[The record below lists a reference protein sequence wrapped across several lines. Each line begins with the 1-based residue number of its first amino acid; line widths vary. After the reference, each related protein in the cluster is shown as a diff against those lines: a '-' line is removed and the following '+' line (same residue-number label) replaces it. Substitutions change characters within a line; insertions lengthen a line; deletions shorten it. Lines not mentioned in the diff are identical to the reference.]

1 MAAKDKKPTG
11 DSPLPIYIIS
21 GGAGA
26 SGEQLVH
33 TVLVQFP
40 ESQIAVITTGHVR
53 QVEQIEDVVTQAA
66 NSGGLIV
73 HTLVESHLRR
83 ALDNLAQKRGVTTI
97 DLMGDMLSQLSNAL
111 GQEPVGQPG
120 LYRQLHQDY
129 FERVAAI
136 EFTMAH
142 DDGQNPRHWPLAEIV
157 LTGVS
162 RAGKTPLSMY
172 LSVLGWKVANVPL
185 VMGLPPPPELF
196 QLDRRRVVG
205 LNIDPAQLLA
215 HRQQRQRGLGAPGP
229 TVYTDPAMIYEEV
242 EATRR
247 VFRKGGFSTIN
258 ITDKPIETSA
268 DEVITLIT
276 RRLKAEARKR

>member
-1 MAAKDKKPTG
+1 MTTKDKDPTATG
-11 DSPLPIYIIS
+11 LTIYLVS
-21 GGAGA
+21 GGVGT
-26 SGEQLVH
+26 SGEQLIH

-53 QVEQIEDVVTQAA
+53 QVEQIEDVVAQAA
-66 NSGGLIV
+66 SSGGLIV
-73 HTLVESHLRR
+73 HTLVESHLRSTL
-83 ALDNLAQKRGVTTI
+83 AHLAQERGLATV
-97 DLMGDMLSQLSNAL
+97 DLMGPLLSRLSNVL
-111 GQEPVGQPG
+111 GQEPIGQPG

-142 DDGQNPRHWPLAEIV
+142 DDGQNPQDWPLAEIV

-196 QLDRRRVVG
+196 ELDRRRVIG
-205 LNIDPAQLLA
+205 LNIEPGQLLA

-229 TVYTDPAMIYEEV
+229 TAYTDPTSIYEEV
-242 EATRR
+242 EAARR
-247 VFRKGGFSTIN
+247 VFKKGGFYTIN

-268 DEVITLIT
+268 GDIITLIT
-276 RRLKAEARKR
+276 RRLKAGARKR